1 MANLNLKKNNSYIM
15 EDQTLDSTVS
25 VIFSPKEKCGVL
37 AEILS
42 IFKENQINLLKIESR
57 TSTRFENQ
65 YEFFIQMENKD
76 EAMVKKSLDELREKT
91 QYMEIISRD
100 HTRSRDTIPWFPR
113 NIKEIDEF
121 ANHILS
127 YGAELDSD
135 HPGKLSFGKFTIK
148 FTINISS
155 TFANTVY

>member
-1 MANLNLKKNNSYIM
+1 MASLNLKQKNNSYIM
-15 EDQTLDSTVS
+15 EDQTQDSTVS

-113 NIKEIDEF
+113 NIKDIDEF

-135 HPGKLSFGKFTIK
+135 HPGKFGSYLVQMILRLKI
-148 FTINISS
+148 
-155 TFANTVY
+155 